1 MKIKSCRIEAGSI
14 LAWRDYSF
22 FTKLWRKLLGKGTP
36 LNKWMLLPFNIEL
49 ITPGDFRAE
58 VYKPIRKYSKREIDK
73 LYTICNVCDDVSTW
87 STIVTVANIVR
98 PNTFTDSMSIDECK
112 YYKKINLDEESD
124 EYLY

>member
-49 ITPGDFRAE
+49 ITAGDFRAE

-73 LYTICNVCDDVSTW
+73 LYTICSVCDDVSTW
-87 STIVTVANIVR
+87 GTIVTVANIVR